1 MKKIAAVL
9 LCAVL
14 GASFVGCSQEK
25 TSGTEVRSGV
35 SVAYGT
41 EKILQSYGDY
51 TEAKERVE
59 SAYLDSFEI
68 TAFQNEYESRQL
80 IIVPEKNVNSF
91 DIRVSD
97 FRSGSDV
104 LSKETFDV
112 RYEYYH
118 MVETIYDYQSEMV
131 PGMYPDALLPLAT
144 AQNFGLDKIAA
155 GENQGVYIT
164 VNVPDEQK
172 PGTYT
177 GTIDVILDGVVSET
191 VDAKINVLDYRL
203 PDSVSLKSSFQLQR
217 GYLIQGELDNTPE
230 MYNKYIDAMQEFR
243 ISPAQI
249 NAFTVNNVAY
259 EDSIRM
265 QVKDS
270 VKAAQDDSY
279 SAYCIWT
286 YGKYDAAMGE
296 NTLDQEKF
304 ETSLKAYVDKSI
316 ETNVNLF
323 KKAYVYMGDIIDEPD
338 VSGKYDLC
346 NYVCRQYDETLQK
359 VVQYAIGKG
368 ANEEVV
374 EDLRNLSNVVT
385 GMYSEFLPDVGCY
398 CPTADDFSSTA
409 RLEEYKSLRDQG
421 KNYWWYTCT
430 LPKIPYP
437 THHIDDSGVSSRVMS
452 WMAKEF
458 EVDGFL
464 MWETAYYKVAMGNQV
479 IYGRDLYDN
488 VHRWQDAYGDG
499 FYFYPGRV
507 FDIDGP
513 VPALRLYTIRD
524 GMEDY
529 EALYDLEKK
538 YAQAGTTYGAEI
550 SADGVLGQLYSEMYS
565 SSQVLCGSKDIEN
578 AKIRLGQLLLLEK
591 QGVYISDFAVL
602 SNGRI
607 TANIYAPDGT
617 EVYLNGQKLTFTGG
631 KCVINGVYDTFTL
644 EAGGAKVELTD
655 GKASSVS
662 LVNESLYAVYDVR
675 QQASESAV
683 IANET
688 YGGSE
693 TTKVVLGAND
703 SRISVNASALTLDK
717 GSKTLIWGLY
727 LDSSEKREVN
737 IVLYGNNRTASLDTV
752 YLKPGYNEIR
762 LDCLQFLNWGAL
774 RKGESIFFNF
784 AEPGDATVYFTSLCM
799 VK

>member
-9 LCAVL
+9 LCAAL
-14 GASFVGCSQEK
+14 SASFVGCTQEK
-25 TSGTEVRSGV
+25 TPGTAANAGV
-35 SVAYGT
+35 FVTYGT
-41 EKILQSYGDY
+41 EKVLQSYGDY
-51 TEAKERVE
+51 TEAKERTE
-59 SAYLDSFEI
+59 SAYLDAFEI

-80 IIVPEKNVNSF
+80 IIVPEKNVNTF

-97 FRSGSDV
+97 FRSGTDV
-104 LSKETFDV
+104 LSKDAFDV

-118 MVETIYDYQSEMV
+118 MVETIYDYQSQMV

-144 AQNFGLDKIAA
+144 AQKFGLDKISA

-177 GTIDVILDGVVSET
+177 GKIDVVLDGAVSQT
-191 VDAKINVLDYRL
+191 VDATINVLGYRL

-230 MYNKYIDAMQEFR
+230 MYNKYIAAMQQFR

-259 EDSIRM
+259 EESIRM
-265 QVKDS
+265 QVEDS
-270 VKAAQDDSY
+270 VAAARDDSY

-286 YGKYDAAMGE
+286 YGKYDAAMGA

-316 ETNVNLF
+316 EENVNLF

-359 VVQYAIGKG
+359 AVQYAIGKG
-368 ANEEVV
+368 ADEEVV

-398 CPTADDFSSTA
+398 CPTADDFNSTA
-409 RLEEYKSLRDQG
+409 RLEDYQSLREQG

-437 THHIDDSGVSSRVMS
+437 THHIDDSGISSRLMS

-458 EVDGFL
+458 EIDGFL

-513 VPALRLYTIRD
+513 VPAMRLYTIRD
-524 GMEDY
+524 GLEDY

-538 YAQAGTTYGAEI
+538 YAAAGAAFGAEL
-550 SADGVLGQLYSEMYS
+550 SADGVLAQLYSEMYT
-565 SSQVLCGSKDIEN
+565 SSQVLCESKDIEN
-578 AKIRLGQLLLLEK
+578 AKLRLGQLLLLAE
-591 QGVYISDFAVL
+591 QGVYISDFAVQ

-607 TANIYAPDGT
+607 SANIYAADGT
-617 EVYLNGQKLTFTGG
+617 EVYLNGQKLSFTGG
-631 KCVINGVYDTFTL
+631 KCAINGVYETFTVK
-644 EAGGAKVELTD
+644 AGDAETELTD
-655 GKASSVS
+655 GKATAIS
-662 LVNESLYAVYDVR
+662 LVNESLYSVYDER
-675 QQASESAV
+675 QQASTSAV
-683 IANET
+683 IADET
-688 YGGSE
+688 YGGGD

-703 SRISVNASALTLDK
+703 SRISVQASSFSLDK
-717 GSKTLIWGLY
+717 NTKSLIWGVY
-727 LDSSEKREVN
+727 LDSSEKREVS
-737 IVLYGNNRTASLDTV
+737 ILLYGNNRTASLDKV

-762 LDCLQFLNWGAL
+762 LDCLDQLNWGAL
-774 RKGESIFFNF
+774 REGESIFFNF
-784 AEPGDATVYFTSLCM
+784 AEPGNATLYFKSLC
-799 VK
+799 VVS